1 MEIYKTFS
9 PVKSHT
15 EFVFYFLISVI
26 SAPKLGVTLVVY
38 SAVAVDFFLKLLR
51 HLDQLLVNLLEKYL
65 YNLADFWKIL
75 NLSI

>member
-1 MEIYKTFS
+1 MEIYKIIS

-26 SAPKLGVTLVVY
+26 SASKLGVTLVVY